1 MEKSKDQNQNQMKNE
16 KSESKSNEISEN
28 QNQSAT
34 SDDFIIEL
42 EKIMKDKLQ
51 ENFRPKILQW
61 HASEGNR
68 KIINFRKFFVYA
80 EKRSQKHSTIRIAL
94 RKQKHRNC
102 VPVEIKNWMRKRNR
116 KLKEVTAIPS
126 K

>member
-34 SDDFIIEL
+34 SDDFIIKL

-80 EKRSQKHSTIRIAL
+80 ESDHKNIQQYVSPLESKNTGIA
-94 RKQKHRNC
+94 C
-102 VPVEIKNWMRKRNR
+102 P
-116 KLKEVTAIPS
+116 
-126 K
+126 